1 MCVQLLSRVQLFVT
15 LWTVAC
21 QFPLPVGFL
30 RHENWIRFP
39 FPPPRDLPDQG
50 IEPMSLVSPALQ
62 ADSSPLSH
70 RGCPWGENINQKK
83 KKKGRKK
90 ILTNHAIKRILCLPG
105 CRGPVS
111 FPFIIRAVHRAQHRT
126 LAQHA
131 FRDGAKM
138 AEQGRLYSV
147 VRRDR
152 GDKQTRAG
160 KEKLT
165 GRKLPAD
172 GLFLLLSFLLWLF
185 SHHLIPVLLEA
196 TSGERE

>member
-1 MCVQLLSRVQLFVT
+1 MP
-15 LWTVAC
+15 
-21 QFPLPVGFL
+21 FPL
-30 RHENWIRFP
+30 
-39 FPPPRDLPDQG
+39 PRDLP
-50 IEPMSLVSPALQ
+50 EPMSLVSPALQ
-62 ADSSPLSH
+62 ADSLPLSH
-70 RGCPWGENINQKK
+70 RGSPWGENINNKK

-90 ILTNHAIKRILCLPG
+90 ILTNHAIKRILCLPAEA
-105 CRGPVS
+105 
-111 FPFIIRAVHRAQHRT
+111 PFHSLPIIRAVHRAQHRT

-131 FRDGAKM
+131 FWDGAKM

-185 SHHLIPVLLEA
+185 SHYLIPVLLEA